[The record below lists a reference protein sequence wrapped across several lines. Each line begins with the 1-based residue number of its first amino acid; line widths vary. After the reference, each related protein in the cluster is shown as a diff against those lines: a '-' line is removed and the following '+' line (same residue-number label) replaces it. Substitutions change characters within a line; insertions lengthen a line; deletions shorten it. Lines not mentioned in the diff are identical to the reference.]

1 MATTIEVNKQ
11 SVKQLLETGKE
22 HPFVIPEYQRPY
34 AWGCDEVQTLF
45 DDLWDF
51 TTSEGGGTDGNST
64 YFLGTIVSYENE
76 HGEQEIIDGQQ
87 RITSLF
93 LLLRAIYTSLQRI
106 PDKSKEAKNFISQ
119 IEPTLWRTDKL
130 TGEVNFADILLKSK
144 VLNNEGNEILKKI
157 LATGVTDPK
166 AKDNYSKNYIKL
178 QTLFA
183 EASKTNP
190 LMIYEFIYVVLNKAI
205 ILPITADTQDTA
217 LTIFSTLND
226 RGLPLSDADI
236 FKAKIYNHLS
246 SDEKTEFINKWKE
259 LDELAVDVGESIQQL
274 FYYYM
279 FYLRAVEKD
288 NNTTTPGIRKFYEG
302 GENKYERLY
311 QPELI
316 DNLFVIV
323 KLWSVVNKHEEYED
337 EKWTTDSD
345 VLKALDILSAYPNE
359 FWKYPV
365 IIFYLMHRSEEDFAN
380 QFSKFLHKLIKEL
393 LTKYLL
399 APTINAVKSDI
410 LKLNVEIVSSTSP
423 KFDFKPIDLAQLKD
437 EIRTPHRNA
446 VRMLLKILAYEKQDK
461 LLPEKWEIEH
471 IFPKK
476 WQTNY
481 FLNISDEVISE
492 KIEHLG
498 NKLPFEK
505 RLNIIAGNGYFKK
518 KQKEYAKS
526 EIAITSSMSSLQFAD
541 WGLDDIA
548 ERDVRVSDEI
558 IAILKRWD
566 DEYRTAS
573 IPNVESGLSEEE
585 RAMLEKFK
593 QMGLVK

>member
-64 YFLGTIVSYENE
+64 YFLGTIVSYENK

-119 IEPTLWRTDKL
+119 IEPALWRTDKL

-259 LDELAVDVGESIQQL
+259 LDELAADVGESIQQL

-365 IIFYLMHRSEEDFAN
+365 IIFYLTHRNEEDFAN

-461 LLPEKWEIEH
+461 LFPEKWEIEH

-492 KIEHLG
+492 KVEHLG

>member
-51 TTSEGGGTDGNST
+51 TTSEGGTDGNST

-119 IEPTLWRTDKL
+119 IEPALWRTDKL

-259 LDELAVDVGESIQQL
+259 LDELAADVGESIQQL

-365 IIFYLMHRSEEDFAN
+365 IIFYLTHRNEEDFAN

-446 VRMLLKILAYEKQDK
+446 VRMLLKTLAYEKQDK
-461 LLPEKWEIEH
+461 LFPEKWEIEH

-492 KIEHLG
+492 KVEHLG

>member
-1 MATTIEVNKQ
+1 M
-11 SVKQLLETGKE
+11 
-22 HPFVIPEYQRPY
+22 
-34 AWGCDEVQTLF
+34 
-45 DDLWDF
+45 
-51 TTSEGGGTDGNST
+51 
-64 YFLGTIVSYENE
+64 
-76 HGEQEIIDGQQ
+76 
-87 RITSLF
+87 
-93 LLLRAIYTSLQRI
+93 
-106 PDKSKEAKNFISQ
+106 
-119 IEPTLWRTDKL
+119 
-130 TGEVNFADILLKSK
+130 
-144 VLNNEGNEILKKI
+144 
-157 LATGVTDPK
+157 
-166 AKDNYSKNYIKL
+166 
-178 QTLFA
+178 
-183 EASKTNP
+183 
-190 LMIYEFIYVVLNKAI
+190 
-205 ILPITADTQDTA
+205 
-217 LTIFSTLND
+217 TIFSTLND

-259 LDELAVDVGESIQQL
+259 LDELAADVGESIQQL

-337 EKWTTDSD
+337 EKWTIDSD

-365 IIFYLMHRSEEDFAN
+365 IIFYLTHRNEEDFAN